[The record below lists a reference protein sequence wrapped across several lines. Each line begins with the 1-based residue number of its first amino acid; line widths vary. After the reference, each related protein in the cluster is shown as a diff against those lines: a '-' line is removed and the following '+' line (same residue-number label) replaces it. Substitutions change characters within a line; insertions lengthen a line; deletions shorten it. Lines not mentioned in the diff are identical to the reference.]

1 MRFLWPWPFCRK
13 WSLFWD
19 SRRPR
24 SSSSETPSNSV
35 KMYSLF
41 YTSKSKQRSLSL
53 FRKLKHILRKRLLKN
68 LWCSPTKSFFLCV
81 FFFVLTSGVIC
92 GIFSVK
98 TMENSAGKKLQL
110 MKSWDAGKLNSC
122 GDPENWNPR
131 EPLDWTIWIPSCG
144 LLVPEITRD
153 RKSNGNRSVKEIHIN
168 SS

>member
-1 MRFLWPWPFCRK
+1 MCQRLSSSPTALKVMRFLWPWPFCRK

-68 LWCSPTKSFFLCV
+68 LWCFPTKSFSYLRSHLWDFQCDNDGEFGGKEVTINEELRCRETEQ
-81 FFFVLTSGVIC
+81 LWRSRKLESTRTSGLDHMDPILRP
-92 GIFSVK
+92 
-98 TMENSAGKKLQL
+98 AG
-110 MKSWDAGKLNSC
+110 
-122 GDPENWNPR
+122 PR
-131 EPLDWTIWIPSCG
+131 NHPRQEVQW
-144 LLVPEITRD
+144 
-153 RKSNGNRSVKEIHIN
+153 
-168 SS
+168 